1 MNSGKTIKVLTLS
14 KYYPRDN
21 GFVPEN
27 QSNIYACMDPPVEA
41 VEAGKAIALPH
52 GKFNINLI
60 LKQLPSGW
68 WPDLVS
74 ISSTLMLVQNPP
86 IPMGIPSLTCP
97 SVMKLIDSHHMP
109 RPIQNLI
116 EYAKSVGC
124 QYHWTGYTRHHIHF
138 FVEAGLPNVFWM
150 PGAIS
155 IPPYVP
161 EPVKDKTYDVIFR
174 GAVDSNH
181 YHRRELLKFL
191 QEAEINVD
199 FSGSPYAECL
209 DVYVE
214 SKIVLNCSLNGDLN
228 RRVYEVLMVGGFLLT
243 DRLALQSGLPLL
255 FQEGVHLECYGSKQ
269 ELLDK
274 IKYYLSHPD
283 EAAEIARQGH
293 ELFMAKYHPEILVE
307 KFNKIVFEGENIP
320 PIFSAEDDARVANV
334 LSGKTNN
341 TLYSRLK
348 VYELLQELHRLNFEI
363 NILYYQGKNDL
374 LVADLSDLPKF
385 QLFAIDSSQELA
397 HIAKDFEVI
406 IIDLPKEV
414 SHIEHLIEQLNPCI
428 ASCNLFLVLGSSSI
442 IKRKKLNLL
451 LRDKGLVPTQ
461 FVERDSNTYLV
472 YQRQIEETNL
482 ASQTQIN
489 KLNLGLFRYSD
500 IEDYNN
506 PLKNESNS
514 IKQLV
519 KKLAYAI
526 NFKKI

>member
-21 GFVPEN
+21 GFIPEN

-52 GKFNINLI
+52 GKFNINLV
-60 LKQLPSGW
+60 LNQLPSGW
-68 WPDLVS
+68 CPDLVS
-74 ISSTLMLVQNPP
+74 ISSTLMLVQHPP
-86 IPMGIPSLTCP
+86 IPIGIPSLTCP

-116 EYAKSVGC
+116 EYAKLVGC

-191 QEAEINVD
+191 QAAGINVN

-209 DVYVE
+209 DVYVQ

-243 DRLALQSGLPLL
+243 DRLAPQSGLPLL
-255 FQEGVHLECYGSKQ
+255 FREGVHLECYGCQQ

-274 IKYYLSHPD
+274 IKYYLNHPD
-283 EAAEIARQGH
+283 AAEKIARQGH
-293 ELFMAKYHPEILVE
+293 ELFMTKYHPKILVE
-307 KFNKIVFEGENIP
+307 EFNKIVFNGENIP
-320 PIFSAEDDARVANV
+320 SIFSAEDDARVTKIF
-334 LSGKTNN
+334 SKKTNKS
-341 TLYSRLK
+341 LYDRLK
-348 VYELLQELHRLNFEI
+348 VYELLQELHRLNFETD
-363 NILYYQGKNDL
+363 ILYYQGQDNSI
-374 LVADLSDLPKF
+374 VADLSDLPKF
-385 QLFAIDSSQELA
+385 KLTSIDSLQKLA
-397 HIAKDFEVI
+397 NDTKNFAAIV
-406 IIDLPKEV
+406 IDLPKDILQ
-414 SHIEHLIEQLNPCI
+414 IERAIEELNQYIP
-428 ASCNLFLVLGSSSI
+428 SCSLFLVLGNASGA
-442 IKRKKLNLL
+442 KRKKLNSLL
-451 LRDKGLVPTQ
+451 KSKGLVPIH
-461 FVERDSNTYLV
+461 FVEREANAYLA
-472 YQRQIEETNL
+472 YKQQFEETNVL
-482 ASQTQIN
+482 SQT
-489 KLNLGLFRYSD
+489 KELNLGLFRYSD

-506 PLKNESNS
+506 PVKSQSNT
-514 IKQLV
+514 IKQLI
-519 KKLAYAI
+519 KSLASTI
-526 NFKKI
+526 NLKNF

>member
-1 MNSGKTIKVLTLS
+1 
-14 KYYPRDN
+14 
-21 GFVPEN
+21 
-27 QSNIYACMDPPVEA
+27 MDPPIEA

-52 GKFNINLI
+52 GKFGIKLI

-86 IPMGIPSLTCP
+86 IPVGIPSLTCP

-209 DVYVE
+209 DVYVQ

-283 EAAEIARQGH
+283 EAVEIARQGH
-293 ELFMAKYHPEILVE
+293 ELFMAKYHPKILVE
-307 KFNKIVFEGENIP
+307 KFNKIVFEREKIS
-320 PIFSAEDDARVANV
+320 PIFSAEDDARVASIFSRNI
-334 LSGKTNN
+334 NN
-341 TLYSRLK
+341 SSLHSRLR

-363 NILYYQGKNDL
+363 DVLYYKGKNDL
-374 LVADLSDLPKF
+374 LIADLSDLPKF
-385 QLFAIDSSQELA
+385 QIAAIDSSQELA
-397 HIAKDFEVI
+397 NTTRDFEII
-406 IIDLPKEV
+406 IIDLPKEL

-428 ASCNLFLVLGSSSI
+428 SSCNLFLVLGSSSG
-442 IKRKKLNLL
+442 IKRKKLNSLL
-451 LRDKGLVPTQ
+451 KPQGLVPTQ
-461 FVERDSNTYLV
+461 FVEREANTYLV
-472 YQRQIEETNL
+472 YQKQFEETKVP
-482 ASQTQIN
+482 SQMK
-489 KLNLGLFRYSD
+489 KLNLELFRYSD

-506 PLKNESNS
+506 PMKDKSNS
-514 IKQLV
+514 IRQLV
-519 KKLAYAI
+519 KKLAYAV
-526 NFKKI
+526 NYKKI

>member
-1 MNSGKTIKVLTLS
+1 MSSSKTIKVLTLS

-21 GFVPEN
+21 GFIPEN

-52 GKFNINLI
+52 GKFKIDLI

-86 IPMGIPSLTCP
+86 IPVGITSLTCP

-116 EYAKSVGC
+116 EYAKLVGC

-161 EPVKDKTYDVIFR
+161 EPVTDKTYDVIFR

-181 YHRRELLKFL
+181 YHRREFLKFL

-209 DVYVE
+209 DIYVQ

-283 EAAEIARQGH
+283 EAAEIARKGH
-293 ELFMAKYHPEILVE
+293 ELFMAKYHPEILVDR
-307 KFNKIVFEGENIP
+307 FNQIVFNGENIP
-320 PIFSAEDDARVANV
+320 PIFSAQDDVRVTSIASRKINE
-334 LSGKTNN
+334 TAF
-341 TLYSRLK
+341 YSRLK
-348 VYELLQELHRLNFEI
+348 IYELLQELHRVNFEI
-363 NILYYQGKNDL
+363 DLLYYQSKNEL

-385 QLFAIDSSQELA
+385 QITLVNSPQELA
-397 HIAKDFEVI
+397 NITEDFEVI

-414 SHIEHLIEQLNPCI
+414 SHIEPLIEQLNPCI
-428 ASCNLFLVLGSSSI
+428 FGCSLFLVLGNSSSA
-442 IKRKKLNLL
+442 KQKKLNSLL
-451 LRDKGLVPTQ
+451 KPKGLVPTQ
-461 FVERDSNTYLV
+461 FVEREASTYLA
-472 YQRQIEETNL
+472 YQRQVEETKTL
-482 ASQTQIN
+482 SRTK
-489 KLNLGLFRYSD
+489 KLNLELFCYSD

-506 PLKNESNS
+506 PLNNRSSS
-514 IKQLV
+514 IKQVVKNLV
-519 KKLAYAI
+519 RTISLK
-526 NFKKI
+526 NF

>member
-1 MNSGKTIKVLTLS
+1 MSSSKTIKVLTLS

-21 GFVPEN
+21 GFIPEN

-41 VEAGKAIALPH
+41 IEAGKAIALPH
-52 GKFNINLI
+52 GKFKIDLI

-86 IPMGIPSLTCP
+86 IPVGIPSLTCP

-116 EYAKSVGC
+116 EYAKLVGC

-161 EPVKDKTYDVIFR
+161 ESVKDKTYDVIFR

-181 YHRRELLKFL
+181 YHRREFLKFL

-209 DVYVE
+209 DIYVQ

-283 EAAEIARQGH
+283 AAAEIARQGH

-307 KFNKIVFEGENIP
+307 KFNQIVFDGKSIP
-320 PIFSAEDDARVANV
+320 SIFSAQDDVRV
-334 LSGKTNN
+334 TNIFN
-341 TLYSRLK
+341 RTININNLYSRLK
-348 VYELLQELHRLNFEI
+348 IYELLQEVHRLNFEI
-363 NILYYQGKNDL
+363 DLLYYRGKNEL
-374 LVADLSDLPKF
+374 LIADLSDLPKF
-385 QLFAIDSSQELA
+385 QITSVDSSQELA
-397 HIAKDFEVI
+397 NTTKDFEVI
-406 IIDLPKEV
+406 IIDLPNEV
-414 SHIEHLIEQLNPCI
+414 SDLKHLIEQLNPCL
-428 ASCNLFLVLGSSSI
+428 SGCSLFLALGISSSI
-442 IKRKKLNLL
+442 KQKKLNSLL
-451 LRDKGLVPTQ
+451 KSKGLVPTQ
-461 FVERDSNTYLV
+461 FVERDNRTYLA
-472 YQRQIEETNL
+472 YQRQFEEN
-482 ASQTQIN
+482 QTLSRTK
-489 KLNLGLFRYSD
+489 KLNLELFRYSD

-506 PLKNESNS
+506 PLNNS
-514 IKQLV
+514 SGGIKQLV
-519 KKLAYAI
+519 KNLVHTI
-526 NFKKI
+526 NMRKG